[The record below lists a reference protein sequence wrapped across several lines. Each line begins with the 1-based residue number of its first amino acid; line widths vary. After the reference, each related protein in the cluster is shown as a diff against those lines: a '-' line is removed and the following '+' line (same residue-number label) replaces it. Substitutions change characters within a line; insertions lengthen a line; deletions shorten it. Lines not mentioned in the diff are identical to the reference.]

1 METIAQASTAIAA
14 RQVMCSMCWAP
25 PDTPCQQHPA
35 GSHQARYIR
44 ARRQGLLPE
53 RDMDTV
59 LDAADVFTT
68 ATVIRD
74 GAL

>member
-1 METIAQASTAIAA
+1 METIAQASTAMAA

-25 PDTPCQQHPA
+25 PGTPCQHPA
-35 GSHQARYIR
+35 GSHLARYMR
-44 ARRQGLLPE
+44 ARRQGLLTE